1 LICSFVLLINI
12 IAMSLSVK
20 IRKTTVKSNPKIKG
34 NRKNY
39 GKNSS
44 SGKIQVYN
52 EVTGNYVFR
61 DPITQD
67 LVINRSSQPVAGLR
81 IISSGLDANFEIDK
95 DFAIKSEEALVEI
108 FNEKRR
114 EKLAS

>member
-1 LICSFVLLINI
+1 
-12 IAMSLSVK
+12 MSLSVK
-20 IRKTTVKSNPKIKG
+20 FRKATVKSNPKAKG

-39 GKNSS
+39 RKSS
-44 SGKIQVYN
+44 SSKIQVYN

-61 DPITQD
+61 DPITQE
-67 LVINRSSQPVAGLR
+67 LVINRSSKPVEGLR
-81 IISSGLDANFEIDK
+81 IVRSGLAANFEIDK